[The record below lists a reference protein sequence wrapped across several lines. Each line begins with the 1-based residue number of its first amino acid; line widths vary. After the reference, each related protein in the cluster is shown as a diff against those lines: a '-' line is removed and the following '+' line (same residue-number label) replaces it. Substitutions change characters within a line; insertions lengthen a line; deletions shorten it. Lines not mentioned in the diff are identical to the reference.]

1 MLRMLLHIVGD
12 IHQPLHSSSFFSQEF
27 PYGDRGGNSYYVH
40 YNGSVQKWHSIW
52 DGQFGYVEDC
62 NRPIDGNCLNM
73 IEYYADLYTKNYPR
87 SSMSDLLNDKD
98 RTQWTIDSFVLSNN
112 AYEYMV
118 AQGASISNA
127 WGLKTY
133 NDVVQK
139 QIALAGYR
147 VADMI
152 YDIYSKQNHF
162 QQHRMTSAATDFL
175 AEKLKSF

>member
-1 MLRMLLHIVGD
+1 
-12 IHQPLHSSSFFSQEF
+12 
-27 PYGDRGGNSYYVH
+27 
-40 YNGSVQKWHSIW
+40 
-52 DGQFGYVEDC
+52 
-62 NRPIDGNCLNM
+62 M

-133 NDVVQK
+133 NDVV
-139 QIALAGYR
+139 
-147 VADMI
+147 
-152 YDIYSKQNHF
+152 
-162 QQHRMTSAATDFL
+162 
-175 AEKLKSF
+175 